1 MPEWATPII
10 SPPTSETGRTYGM
23 KARSFYEDFC
33 MQNESAVMKT
43 KCLYRTFSANKVLKV
58 QFVSVVAV
66 DLTDIIQSQG
76 QEKTT

>member
-1 MPEWATPII
+1 
-10 SPPTSETGRTYGM
+10 M
-23 KARSFYEDFC
+23 KARLFYEDFC

-43 KCLYRTFSANKVLKV
+43 KCLRTFSANKVLKV

-66 DLTDIIQSQG
+66 DLADVIQSQG